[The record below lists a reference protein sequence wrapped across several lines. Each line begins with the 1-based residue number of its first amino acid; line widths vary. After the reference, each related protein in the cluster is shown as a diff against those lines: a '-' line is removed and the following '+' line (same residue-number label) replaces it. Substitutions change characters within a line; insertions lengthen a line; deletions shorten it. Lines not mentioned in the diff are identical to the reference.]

1 MYIMNVCVYVYIYI
15 YILLHD
21 QTTILRLFDRF
32 ETGFQGLVSK
42 GDPTAVRLAVAQL
55 PLCWL
60 LTPSAVASAAA
71 AARWSHMRYE
81 SCPHESLIEHMKW

>member
-1 MYIMNVCVYVYIYI
+1 MYRIYTAYI
-15 YILLHD
+15 HD
-21 QTTILRLFDRF
+21 QTTILRRFDLF